1 MTIRRLGL
9 GRLAGRVW
17 LFDALVAS
25 ALVFTLHGRSL
36 ISSLS
41 YDDPIILSHAI
52 RFSPFKYLFDP
63 VAWQSFNWRGFYPFY
78 LISFDVGYRIAGL
91 SPVSFRIYQLFL
103 VAAVGV
109 LFACLLRLWGVRP
122 GSARAASAILL
133 LGPVFG
139 TVAWQL
145 MTRCFLEGAVLLL
158 AASCV
163 VTKGLWRR
171 SFAMVATGSALWLA
185 ASLEKEVFV
194 PFLLPIVIAAA
205 LVSVR
210 FLVPPATCAG
220 VYLAYRSWMA
230 PYGVRVYD
238 VDALG
243 FRPFVS
249 HVADFIR
256 GLPQA
261 LFPGSGAAGTAILAA
276 IVIVAAVLG
285 PRNWRRI
292 LLVGATAGAAVG
304 PVLLVSEVLSERHV
318 VHIWIVLA
326 LWLTLGLE
334 EASARRDRWRAVLS
348 LATTAG
354 LAAFLV
360 SWSQAHEDRLRVD
373 AAWTDDLYR
382 LFFSVA
388 SPNDTVVGDTL
399 SVHPPFAAGLNILR
413 KRDGDGLEVPF
424 LVTDAAALCRHPFP
438 TRARLWDV
446 RGREIRSSLRLPEEL
461 SQKVCSLIRR
471 SGPLQ
476 VQLRKR
482 GSLLEWELG
491 PSTAGVWSL
500 VFLTTDKDVG
510 GPGIRYDVPRKG
522 GVWVPSLDRPAEL
535 YVQHIGDD
543 GGIEQSPDF
552 SFRLDRDAEIHW
564 RR

>member
-1 MTIRRLGL
+1 M
-9 GRLAGRVW
+9 
-17 LFDALVAS
+17 AS

-36 ISSLS
+36 TSSLS

-52 RFSPFKYLFDP
+52 RYSPFKYLFDP

-78 LISFDVGYRIAGL
+78 LISFDVGYRVAGL
-91 SPVSFRIYQLFL
+91 SPVSFRVYQLFL
-103 VAAVGV
+103 VAAAGV
-109 LFACLLRLWGVRP
+109 LFACLLRFWGVRP
-122 GSARAASAILL
+122 GSARTASAVLL

-163 VTKGLWRR
+163 ITRGLWRR
-171 SFAMVATGSALWLA
+171 SFGLVAAGSALWLA

-194 PFLLPIVIAAA
+194 PFLLPVAIAAV
-205 LVSVR
+205 LVSAR
-210 FLVPPATCAG
+210 FLLPPVTCAAA
-220 VYLAYRSWMA
+220 YLAYRSWMA

-243 FRPFVS
+243 LRALVS
-249 HVADFIR
+249 HGADFIR

-261 LFPGSGAAGTAILAA
+261 LFPGSGAAGAGVVAA
-276 IVIVAAVLG
+276 IVILAAVLG
-285 PRNWRRI
+285 PRDRRRVF
-292 LLVGATAGAAVG
+292 LAGATAAAAVG

-326 LWLTLGLE
+326 LWLTLGLD
-334 EASARRDRWRAVLS
+334 EASARRERWRAVLS
-348 LATTAG
+348 LATAAG
-354 LAAFLV
+354 LAVFLV
-360 SWSQAHEDRLRVD
+360 SWSQAHEDHLRAD

-382 LFFSVA
+382 LFFSNA
-388 SPNDTVVGDTL
+388 SPNDYVIGDT
-399 SVHPPFAAGLNILR
+399 SIHPPFAAGLNTLR

-438 TRARLWDV
+438 PRARLWDV
-446 RGREIRSSLRLPEEL
+446 RGRTIRSSPRLPEEL

-471 SGPLQ
+471 DGSFQ

-491 PSTAGVWSL
+491 PSATGVWSL

-522 GVWVPSLDRPAEL
+522 GVWVPSLDRPADL

-552 SFRLDRDAEIHW
+552 SFRLDRDVEIRW
-564 RR
+564 SR